1 MLLPHPPPHLCRRTG
16 ISLQLSF
23 SNDSLPLTKPK
34 IWEAVGSE
42 LGLAIFF
49 KPNPVGAFITS
60 LIGFIP
66 LSTKMEVSGSGPPTL
81 DGSGRTCPFGV
92 NHNAGPNLSNPG
104 CIFNLITVRVR
115 ASSVTNPENRSP
127 FNRMRIKPPSKRMT
141 RVIKRAFEF

>member
-1 MLLPHPPPHLCRRTG
+1 MLLPHPPPHSCRRTG

-60 LIGFIP
+60 LIGFIQTLILNSLKP
-66 LSTKMEVSGSGPPTL
+66 PTNILPTFLTLEKVSTKY
-81 DGSGRTCPFGV
+81 
-92 NHNAGPNLSNPG
+92 LS
-104 CIFNLITVRVR
+104 
-115 ASSVTNPENRSP
+115 A
-127 FNRMRIKPPSKRMT
+127 
-141 RVIKRAFEF
+141 